1 MNNIALIGMPSAGKS
16 TVGVVLAKIIGKKF
30 IDTDLLLQESGKTL
44 PQLIAEL
51 GVQKFI
57 ELENKTISALSCENT
72 VIATGGSAVYGED
85 AMRKIKQIAT
95 VVYLRAPESELE
107 KRMESFNARGVVTL
121 GAKTVTELC
130 AERAPLYEKYADIVV
145 TLDAKTVDEA
155 AETIKKAIG
164 L

>member
-85 AMRKIKQIAT
+85 AMKRIKELAT

-107 KRMESFNARGVVTL
+107 KRMESFSVRGVVTL

-130 AERAPLYEKYADIVV
+130 AERAPLYEKYADIVIDEKG
-145 TLDAKTVDEA
+145 TLSDTVQEILDR
-155 AETIKKAIG
+155 I
-164 L
+164 